1 MSSILKKFFQ
11 MLGEKFTNLD
21 KNNLLVSL
29 VWNWLNNLIP
39 TTILLSYEN

>member
-21 KNNLLVSL
+21 KNNFLVSL
-29 VWNWLNNLIP
+29 VWNWLNKLIQ
-39 TTILLSYEN
+39 TIVMSSYEN